1 MTNLPPGSGPNDH
14 SDDSDENGG
23 AVPPVP
29 PLPEQP
35 PAPPV
40 VPPAPAPDAT
50 PTVAYPP
57 TPPVPPVAPPPAS
70 APGADAPPPYQAPPA
85 YVPPPAYASVPPGQV
100 PPGQVPPGQVPPGPY
115 GQPGQYGGPPPVA
128 PTSGGNGLG
137 IASII
142 VGGVAF
148 IGAFIPFLNY
158 AVWFVALVGL
168 VLGII
173 ALVRK
178 GRSKG
183 LAIGGTILS
192 GVALILSI
200 VLAVVYTFGFIGAVN
215 EAIDEGLAT
224 ITPIPVDPLPS
235 DDPFAT
241 DAPDDGTDDG
251 DLGEVIAAQ
260 FGQVVTYDDG
270 MEISVSEP
278 TPFTPSANAVGTDQ
292 ATNLQFTI
300 TIVNGTAAD
309 YQPFSFST
317 VTSGGVAASLIID
330 PDNGI
335 EGLPPV
341 DTIPAGQTVTYVEA
355 YSVADANDIVYDVA
369 PGFEYTTARFTN

>member
-1 MTNLPPGSGPNDH
+1 MTNLPPAAGPNDNP
-14 SDDSDENGG
+14 DDQNDG

-29 PLPEQP
+29 PQPEQP
-35 PAPPV
+35 ARPPV
-40 VPPAPAPDAT
+40 PPVPPVPPAPTPDAT

-57 TPPVPPVAPPPAS
+57 VPPVPPASPPPAGG
-70 APGADAPPPYQAPPA
+70 PGSDAPPPSQAPPA

-100 PPGQVPPGQVPPGPY
+100 PPGQY
-115 GQPGQYGGPPPVA
+115 GQPPQYGGPPPVA
-128 PTSGGNGLG
+128 PASGVNGLA

-178 GRSKG
+178 GKSKG

-200 VLAVVYTFGFIGAVN
+200 VLAIVYTFGFIGAVN

-241 DAPDDGTDDG
+241 DEPDDSTDGG
-251 DLGEVIAAQ
+251 DLGDVIAAQ

-278 TPFTPSANAVGTDQ
+278 TPFTPSGNAVGGDQ
-292 ATNLQFTI
+292 AVNLQFTV

-317 VTSGGVAASLIID
+317 VTSGGVDASLIID

>member
-1 MTNLPPGSGPNDH
+1 
-14 SDDSDENGG
+14 
-23 AVPPVP
+23 VPP
-29 PLPEQP
+29 
-35 PAPPV
+35 
-40 VPPAPAPDAT
+40 
-50 PTVAYPP
+50 
-57 TPPVPPVAPPPAS
+57 
-70 APGADAPPPYQAPPA
+70 
-85 YVPPPAYASVPPGQV
+85 
-100 PPGQVPPGQVPPGPY
+100 
-115 GQPGQYGGPPPVA
+115 QYGGPPPVA
-128 PTSGGNGLG
+128 PPSGVNGLA

-200 VLAVVYTFGFIGAVN
+200 VLAIVYTFGFIGAVN
-215 EAIDEGLAT
+215 QAIDEGLAT
-224 ITPIPVDPLPS
+224 ITPVPIDPLPS

-241 DAPDDGTDDG
+241 DTPDDGTDDG
-251 DLGEVIAAQ
+251 AAEVIAAQ

-278 TPFTPSANAVGTDQ
+278 TPFTPSESAVGADQ
-292 ATNLQFTI
+292 AANLSFTV
-300 TIVNGTAAD
+300 TIVNGTGAD

-317 VTSGGVAASLIID
+317 VTSAGVDASLIID
-330 PDNGI
+330 PDNGA

-355 YSVADANDIVYDVA
+355 YSVADPSDITYDVA

>member
-1 MTNLPPGSGPNDH
+1 MTNLPPGAGPTDN
-14 SDDSDENGG
+14 SDDENNG

-29 PLPEQP
+29 P
-35 PAPPV
+35 
-40 VPPAPAPDAT
+40 VPPL
-50 PTVAYPP
+50 
-57 TPPVPPVAPPPAS
+57 PPVPPVSPPPAGTS
-70 APGADAPPPYQAPPA
+70 GQDAPPPYQPPPA
-85 YVPPPAYASVPPGQV
+85 YVPPPAYAEVPPGQV
-100 PPGQVPPGQVPPGPY
+100 PPGQY
-115 GQPGQYGGPPPVA
+115 GQPPQYGGPPPAA
-128 PTSGGNGLG
+128 PPGGVNGLA

-178 GRSKG
+178 GKSKG

-192 GVALILSI
+192 AVALILSI
-200 VLAVVYTFGFIGAVN
+200 VLAIVYTVGFIGAVN
-215 EAIDEGLAT
+215 QAVDEGLAT
-224 ITPIPVDPLPS
+224 ITPIPADPLPS

-241 DAPDDGTDDG
+241 TEPDEGTDDGTDDG
-251 DLGEVIAAQ
+251 GLGDVIAAQ

-278 TPFTPSANAVGTDQ
+278 TPFTPSGNAVGADQ
-292 ATNLQFTI
+292 ATNLSFTV
-300 TIVNGTAAD
+300 TIVNGTATD

-317 VTSGGVAASLIID
+317 VTSGGVEASLIID
-330 PDNGI
+330 PDNGA

-355 YSVADANDIVYDVA
+355 YSVADANDVVFDVA